1 MNSASPDIFSPHLL
15 VLIEMLYATDIPLNK
30 QSEYIRLRLCL
41 RSIIYKS
48 CTSLFVTMK
57 HDFPQK
63 KALLKVLENIL

>member
-1 MNSASPDIFSPHLL
+1 
-15 VLIEMLYATDIPLNK
+15 MLYATDIPLNK

-41 RSIIYKS
+41 RSIKYKS

-63 KALLKVLENIL
+63 KALLKLLENIL

>member
-1 MNSASPDIFSPHLL
+1 MNSASPDIFSPLL
-15 VLIEMLYATDIPLNK
+15 LAPIAMLNAPDISLNK
-30 QSEYIRLRLCL
+30 QSEYLRLRLCL

-63 KALLKVLENIL
+63 KALLKLLENIL